1 MGLQAFDAKRFTGW
15 WMTPEEIV
23 IIGLDT
29 KDGPEHPL
37 YHARIHLVVEEWM
50 IANIDAHG
58 IIQPVRVRKNGG
70 LAEVVAGRQRVKAAR
85 LVNELRRKR
94 DGRKAIPVLVPV
106 VKADGD
112 DKLLA
117 AQSYTENAVR
127 TDDDVVE
134 EAKNM
139 ARLKQQ
145 GYTEKEVAVHF
156 GCSHSVVLKRL
167 GLLELAAPVI
177 KAVQSG
183 KIAPTMALGLKG
195 LSHDK
200 QKEKLGAMI
209 EAGPNSESEP
219 KSKGNGKRRPTE
231 QEVKASLGKR
241 VVPGKKQAAKMVET
255 GLLKDATAEEY
266 LRYVAGEIPASKVK
280 GLTAALRAV
289 GLGEATR

>member
-1 MGLQAFDAKRFTGW
+1 MGAQAFDAKRFTGW
-15 WMTPEEIV
+15 WLPPDEIV

-37 YHARIHLVVEEWM
+37 YHARIHLPLDEQQ

-58 IIQPVRVRKNGG
+58 IIQPVQVRKNGG
-70 LAEVVAGRQRVKAAR
+70 VAEVVAGRQRVRMAR
-85 LVNELRRKR
+85 VVNERRIAR
-94 DGRKAIPVLVPV
+94 DGRKAVLVLVPV
-106 VKADGD
+106 VKAEGD
-112 DKLLA
+112 DKILSA
-117 AQSYTENAVR
+117 RSYSENAVR
-127 TDDDVVE
+127 TNDDVIE

-139 ARLKQQ
+139 ARLKAQ

-195 LSHDK
+195 LSHDE
-200 QKEKLGAMI
+200 QKKKLGAM
-209 EAGPNSESEP
+209 ASSSDNEP
-219 KSKGNGKRRPTE
+219 SSTNGKTNGKKRPTE
-231 QEVKASLGKR
+231 QEVKAALGKR

-255 GLLKDATAEEY
+255 GLLKDATAEDY

-289 GLGEATR
+289 GLGE

>member
-1 MGLQAFDAKRFTGW
+1 MGTQAFDAKRFTGW
-15 WMTPEEIV
+15 MMAPEDLV

-29 KDGPEHPL
+29 DDGPEHPL
-37 YHARIHLVVEEWM
+37 YHARVNLPLDEQK

-58 IIQPVRVRKNGG
+58 IIQPVQVRKNGG
-70 LAEVVAGRQRVKAAR
+70 AAEVVAGRQRVRMAR
-85 LVNELRRKR
+85 VVNERRRAR
-94 DGRKAIPVLVPV
+94 DGRKYVPLLVPV
-106 VKADGD
+106 VKSDGD
-112 DKLLA
+112 EKMLA
-117 AQSYTENAVR
+117 ARSYSENAVR
-127 TDDDVVE
+127 TNDDVIE

-139 ARLKQQ
+139 ARLKAQ

-167 GLLELAAPVI
+167 GLLELAPPVI

-195 LSHDK
+195 LSHDE
-200 QKEKLGAMI
+200 QKKKLGAM
-209 EAGPNSESEP
+209 ASSSENEP
-219 KSKGNGKRRPTE
+219 SPTNGKATNGKKRPTE
-231 QEVKASLGKR
+231 QEVKAALGKR

-255 GLLKDATAEEY
+255 GLLKDASAEEY

-289 GLGEATR
+289 GLGE